1 MIKLDIISSIMSS
14 GHKVSGLVFSG
25 NLEMSGYKSDMNLKA
40 DYIEDKATV
49 MWVGLNNDQM
59 FEKLANSVE
68 KSQEVHLIL
77 YDSGNDNS
85 LPAIVKN
92 DNASEGES
100 SSVKG
105 GWVKEPIRGMAT
117 WTACYDFAS
126 LYPTTMRQFN
136 ISADSYKGQKIKNEN
151 YALFNGHQIELDPDD
166 IITKNGAVFKN
177 EEGVVTQVLGDIY
190 SQRSHTLLSFLGKV
204 QHQINSK
211 QEGWR
216 IPPLACSS
224 TSEMFRTFLETF

>member
-1 MIKLDIISSIMSS
+1 MSS

-92 DNASEGES
+92 GNALSVINKIEAVNSLTKCEKSIFKSLAEGLKYREIAEKHFLSINTVKCHVSSIYKKLDIHCQVKATEIYLNFKKYSEE
-100 SSVKG
+100 
-105 GWVKEPIRGMAT
+105 
-117 WTACYDFAS
+117 
-126 LYPTTMRQFN
+126 
-136 ISADSYKGQKIKNEN
+136 
-151 YALFNGHQIELDPDD
+151 
-166 IITKNGAVFKN
+166 
-177 EEGVVTQVLGDIY
+177 
-190 SQRSHTLLSFLGKV
+190 
-204 QHQINSK
+204 
-211 QEGWR
+211 
-216 IPPLACSS
+216 
-224 TSEMFRTFLETF
+224 